1 MSILSF
7 IALCCS
13 NFYFI
18 ERYGSLARNSKP
30 SILIVVGVEVN
41 VDVEEQYLAIEILH
55 SLHVKLQPKGH
66 HSAKLLIVKF

>member
-1 MSILSF
+1 LSILSI

-13 NFYFI
+13 KFYFI

-30 SILIVVGVEVN
+30 NILIVVGVE
-41 VDVEEQYLAIEILH
+41 VEEQYLAIEILH

-66 HSAKLLIVKF
+66 HLAKLLIVEF